1 MDFAEQN
8 VPFNFAGYYREK
20 LHCSDHEI
28 FVDKYVDIC

>member
-8 VPFNFAGYYREK
+8 VPFNFAGYYRE